1 MKLLA
6 ILCIR
11 DETIL
16 QCIYIDILQYLLAS
30 HTVIQQLPYGFIVH
44 FNVPAIQYD
53 IIILILQGEFDS
65 I

>member
-16 QCIYIDILQYLLAS
+16 YIDILQYFLAS
-30 HTVIQQLPYGFIVH
+30 YTVIQQLPYGFIAH
-44 FNVPAIQYD
+44 FSVPAIQYD
-53 IIILILQGEFDS
+53 IILLILQGRFDS